1 MGIGDRLLAK
11 TANVGNKPVEAGQ
24 SQNRPVSNEPRTS
37 PGRLMDAQHRINT
50 AQARIKELEEQ
61 LQERAALEVPLDAL
75 VEVTGRRRKLTSEQ
89 FQELKSNLAQ
99 HALATPILVRALAE
113 GRFEI
118 VAGHNRVAAYREL
131 GRATIRANVASI
143 EEGEIEFAAFF
154 SNLLSP
160 SLTDF
165 EKYWNFKRLQELS
178 GLTRTEISESAGLS
192 KSHVTR
198 IFSFDA
204 LPDAAKA
211 ALAER
216 PERLGSNAAQKL
228 AALTES
234 GKGEKVTEAVRR
246 LVDDESF
253 TQDKAVSFATDKPKS
268 AAPST
273 TVVRA
278 GRKKVCEV
286 STRNG
291 VVGVRFFDKDATEA
305 EQWGQRIADFI
316 NKSLVESEQD

>member
-1 MGIGDRLLAK
+1 
-11 TANVGNKPVEAGQ
+11 
-24 SQNRPVSNEPRTS
+24 
-37 PGRLMDAQHRINT
+37 
-50 AQARIKELEEQ
+50 
-61 LQERAALEVPLDAL
+61 L
-75 VEVTGRRRKLTSEQ
+75 VEVNGRRRKLTTEQ
-89 FQELKSNLAQ
+89 FQELKSNLSQ
-99 HALATPILVRALAE
+99 HALATPILVRVLPE
-113 GRFEI
+113 NRFEI

-131 GRATIRANVASI
+131 GRQTIRANVASI
-143 EEGEIEFAAFF
+143 DEGEIEFAAFF

-178 GLTRTEISESAGLS
+178 GLTRAAISESAGLS

-204 LPDAAKA
+204 LPEAAKA
-211 ALAER
+211 ALAEK

-228 AALTES
+228 AALTEA
-234 GKGEKVTEAVRR
+234 GKGEKVIEAVRR

-253 TQDKAVSFATDKPKS
+253 TQDKAVSLATDKPKA

-273 TVVRA
+273 TVVRS

-291 VVGVRFFDKDATEA
+291 VVGVRFFDTDAVEA
-305 EQWGQRIADFI
+305 EQWSRRIADFI
-316 NKSLVESEQD
+316 NKSLAETDTE

>member
-11 TANVGNKPVEAGQ
+11 TANIGSKPTEAPT
-24 SQNRPVSNEPRTS
+24 RPVSTEPRTS

-50 AQARIKELEEQ
+50 AQARIKELESQ
-61 LQERAALEVPLDAL
+61 LEERAAFEVPLDSL
-75 VEVTGRRRKLTSEQ
+75 IEVPGRRRKLTAEQ

-99 HALATPILVRALAE
+99 HALATPILVRALPND
-113 GRFEI
+113 RFEI

-131 GRATIRANVASI
+131 ARSTIRANVASI
-143 EEGEIEFAAFF
+143 EDGEIEFAAFF

-178 GLTRTEISESAGLS
+178 GLSRTEISESAGLS

-204 LPDAAKA
+204 LPEAAKI
-211 ALAER
+211 ALAEK

-228 AALTES
+228 AALTEA
-234 GKGEKVTEAVRR
+234 GKSDKVVEAVRR
-246 LVDDESF
+246 LIEDDNF
-253 TQDKAVSFATDKPKS
+253 TQDRAVALAAEKQRTT
-268 AAPST
+268 APSA
-273 TVVRA
+273 TVVRS
-278 GRKKVCEV
+278 GRRKVCEV

-291 VVGVRFFDKDATEA
+291 VVGVRFFEKDASDA
-305 EQWGQRIADFI
+305 EHWGQRIAEFI
-316 NKSLVESEQD
+316 NKTLSESEQD

>member
-11 TANVGNKPVEAGQ
+11 TANVGSKPADPSVT
-24 SQNRPVSNEPRTS
+24 RPANTEPRTS

-50 AQARIKELEEQ
+50 AQARIKELETQ
-61 LQERAALEVPLDAL
+61 LEERAALEVPLEAL
-75 VEVTGRRRKLTSEQ
+75 VEVTGRRRKLTTEQ
-89 FQELKSNLAQ
+89 FQELKNNLAK
-99 HALATPILVRALAE
+99 HALATPILVRSLPE

-131 GRATIRANVASI
+131 GRSTIRANVASI
-143 EEGEIEFAAFF
+143 EENEIEFAAFF

-165 EKYWNFKRLQELS
+165 EKYWNFKRLQDLS
-178 GLTRTEISESAGLS
+178 GLSRTEIADSAGLS

-198 IFSFDA
+198 IFSFDS

-228 AALTES
+228 AALAEA
-234 GKGEKVTEAVRR
+234 GKGEKVVEAIRR
-246 LVDDESF
+246 LIDDDGF
-253 TQDKAVSFATDKPKS
+253 TQDKAVALATEKPK
-268 AAPST
+268 AVAPNL
-273 TVVRA
+273 TVVRS
-278 GRKKVCEV
+278 GRKKFCEV

-291 VVGVRFFDKDATEA
+291 VVGIRFFEKDSSDA
-305 EQWGQRIADFI
+305 EQWSQRIIDFI
-316 NKSLVESEQD
+316 NKTLGESEHE

>member
-11 TANVGNKPVEAGQ
+11 TANIGTKAAEPNQPRATSTEA
-24 SQNRPVSNEPRTS
+24 RTS

-50 AQARIKELEEQ
+50 AQARIKELETQ
-61 LQERAALEVPLDAL
+61 LEERAALEVPLDAL
-75 VEVTGRRRKLTSEQ
+75 IEVSGRRRKLTSEQ
-89 FQELKSNLAQ
+89 FQELKSNLSQ
-99 HALATPILVRALAE
+99 HALATPILVRTLTD
-113 GRFEI
+113 GRYEI

-131 GRATIRANVASI
+131 GRNTIRANVASI

-178 GLTRTEISESAGLS
+178 GLSRTEISESAGLS

-204 LPDAAKA
+204 LPEAAKA
-211 ALAER
+211 ALAEK

-228 AALTES
+228 AALTEA
-234 GKGEKVTEAVRR
+234 GKAEKVVEAIRR
-246 LVDDESF
+246 LVDDENF
-253 TQDKAVSFATDKPKS
+253 TQDKAVALAAEKPK
-268 AAPST
+268 AVAPST

-278 GRKKVCEV
+278 GRRKVCEV

-291 VVGVRFFDKDATEA
+291 VVGVRFFENDAGDA

-316 NKSLVESEQD
+316 NKTLTDIERN

>member
-11 TANVGNKPVEAGQ
+11 TANVGSKPADA
-24 SQNRPVSNEPRTS
+24 SPPRPVNPEPRTS
-37 PGRLMDAQHRINT
+37 PGRLMDAQNRINS
-50 AQARIKELEEQ
+50 AQARIKELETQ
-61 LQERAALEVPLDAL
+61 LEEKAALEVGLDSL
-75 VEVTGRRRKLTSEQ
+75 VEVNGRRRKLTSEQ
-89 FQELKSNLAQ
+89 FQELKNNLAQ
-99 HALATPILVRALAE
+99 HALATPILVRALPDD
-113 GRFEI
+113 RFEI

-131 GRATIRANVASI
+131 GRKSIRANIASI

-165 EKYWNFKRLQELS
+165 EKYWNFKRLQEIS
-178 GLTRTEISESAGLS
+178 GLSRTEISESAGLS

-211 ALAER
+211 ALSEK

-228 AALTES
+228 AALADA
-234 GKGEKVTEAVRR
+234 GKTEKVVEAIRR

-253 TQDKAVSFATDKPKS
+253 TQDRAVAFATEKPRT
-268 AAPST
+268 APTSP
-273 TVVRA
+273 TVIRA
-278 GRKKVCEV
+278 GKRKVCEI
-286 STRNG
+286 SARNG
-291 VVGVRFFDKDATEA
+291 VVGVRFFEKDAADASEWA
-305 EQWGQRIADFI
+305 QRISVFI
-316 NKSLVESEQD
+316 NQSLSEDASG

>member
-11 TANVGNKPVEAGQ
+11 TANIGSKPAETPA
-24 SQNRPVSNEPRTS
+24 RPVSTEARTS

-50 AQARIKELEEQ
+50 AQARIKELESQ
-61 LQERAALEVPLDAL
+61 LEERAALEVPLDAL
-75 VEVTGRRRKLTSEQ
+75 VEVPGRRRKLTAEQ

-99 HALATPILVRALAE
+99 HALATPILVRALPDD
-113 GRFEI
+113 RFEI

-131 GRATIRANVASI
+131 ARTTIRANVASI

-178 GLTRTEISESAGLS
+178 GLSRTEISESAGLS

-204 LPDAAKA
+204 LPEAAKI
-211 ALAER
+211 ALAEK

-228 AALTES
+228 AALTEA
-234 GKGEKVTEAVRR
+234 GKSDKVVEAVRR
-246 LVDDESF
+246 LIEDDNF
-253 TQDKAVSFATDKPKS
+253 TQDRAVALAAEKPRT
-268 AAPST
+268 AAPSA
-273 TVVRA
+273 TVVRS
-278 GRKKVCEV
+278 GRRKVCEI

-291 VVGVRFFDKDATEA
+291 VVGVRFFEKDASDA
-305 EQWGQRIADFI
+305 EHWGQRIAEFI
-316 NKSLVESEQD
+316 NKTLSESEQD

>member
-11 TANVGNKPVEAGQ
+11 TANVGSKPSEPGASRPASTEA
-24 SQNRPVSNEPRTS
+24 RTS

-50 AQARIKELEEQ
+50 AQARIKELESQ
-61 LQERAALEVPLDAL
+61 LEERAALEVPLDSL
-75 VEVTGRRRKLTSEQ
+75 VEVSGRRRKLTAEQ

-99 HALATPILVRALAE
+99 HALATPILVRALPE

-118 VAGHNRVAAYREL
+118 VAGHNRVAAYRDL
-131 GRATIRANVASI
+131 GRTTIRANVAAI

-178 GLTRTEISESAGLS
+178 GLSRAEISESAGLS

-204 LPDAAKA
+204 LPEAAKA
-211 ALAER
+211 VLAER

-228 AALTES
+228 AALTEA
-234 GKGEKVTEAVRR
+234 GKAEKVIEAVRR
-246 LVDDESF
+246 LIDDESF
-253 TQDKAVSFATDKPKS
+253 TQDKAVALAAEKPK
-268 AAPST
+268 AVTPST
-273 TVVRA
+273 TVVRS

-291 VVGVRFFDKDATEA
+291 VVGIRFFEKDASDA
-305 EQWGQRIADFI
+305 EQWSQRIVEFI
-316 NKSLVESEQD
+316 NKTLNEAEES

>member
-11 TANVGNKPVEAGQ
+11 TANIGSKPSEPAQ
-24 SQNRPVSNEPRTS
+24 PRPVNTEPRTS

-50 AQARIKELEEQ
+50 AQARIKELETQ
-61 LQERAALEVPLDAL
+61 LEERAALEVPLDAL
-75 VEVTGRRRKLTSEQ
+75 VEVTGRRRKLTAEQ
-89 FQELKSNLAQ
+89 FQELKSNLAR
-99 HALATPILVRALAE
+99 HALATPILVRALPE
-113 GRFEI
+113 DRYEI

-131 GRATIRANVASI
+131 GRTTIRANVASI

-178 GLTRTEISESAGLS
+178 GLSRTEISESAGLS

-211 ALAER
+211 ALAEK

-228 AALTES
+228 AALVEA
-234 GKGEKVTEAVRR
+234 GKSEKVVEAVRR
-246 LVDDESF
+246 LVDDENF
-253 TQDKAVSFATDKPKS
+253 TQDKAVALAAEKPRTV
-268 AAPST
+268 APSA
-273 TVVRA
+273 TVVRS
-278 GRKKVCEV
+278 GRRKVCEI

-291 VVGVRFFDKDATEA
+291 VVGVRFFEKDATDA
-305 EQWGQRIADFI
+305 EQWGQKIADFI
-316 NKSLVESEQD
+316 NKTLSESEQD

>member
-1 MGIGDRLLAK
+1 
-11 TANVGNKPVEAGQ
+11 
-24 SQNRPVSNEPRTS
+24 
-37 PGRLMDAQHRINT
+37 MDAQHRINT
-50 AQARIKELEEQ
+50 AQARIKELEAQ
-61 LQERAALEVPLDAL
+61 LEERAALEVPLDSL
-75 VEVTGRRRKLTSEQ
+75 VEVSGRRRNLTAEQ

-99 HALATPILVRALAE
+99 HALATPILVRALPDSKH
-113 GRFEI
+113 EI

-131 GRATIRANVASI
+131 GRSTIRANVASI

-178 GLTRTEISESAGLS
+178 ELSRTEISESAGLS

-204 LPDAAKA
+204 LPEAAKA
-211 ALAER
+211 ALVEK

-228 AALTES
+228 AALTEA
-234 GKGEKVTEAVRR
+234 GKSEKVVEAIRR
-246 LVDDESF
+246 LIDDDNF
-253 TQDKAVSFATDKPKS
+253 TQDKAVAFAAEKQR
-268 AAPST
+268 AVAPSAM
-273 TVVRA
+273 VVRS
-278 GRKKVCEV
+278 GRRKVCEI

-291 VVGVRFFDKDATEA
+291 VVGVRFFEKDASDA

-316 NKSLVESEQD
+316 NKTLSEAGQE

>member
-11 TANVGNKPVEAGQ
+11 TANIGNKPAEAPQ
-24 SQNRPVSNEPRTS
+24 PRPVSTEPRTS

-50 AQARIKELEEQ
+50 AQARIKELETQ
-61 LQERAALEVPLDAL
+61 LEERAALEVPLDAL
-75 VEVTGRRRKLTSEQ
+75 VEVSGRRRKLTAEQ

-99 HALATPILVRALAE
+99 HALATPILVRVLADS
-113 GRFEI
+113 RYEI

-131 GRATIRANVASI
+131 GRTTIRANVASI

-178 GLTRTEISESAGLS
+178 GLSRSEISESAGLS

-204 LPDAAKA
+204 LPEAAKA

-228 AALTES
+228 AALTEA
-234 GKGEKVTEAVRR
+234 GKTEKVIEAVRR
-246 LVDDESF
+246 LVDDENF
-253 TQDKAVSFATDKPKS
+253 TQDKAVALAAEKAKVATPS
-268 AAPST
+268 A
-273 TVVRA
+273 TVVRS
-278 GRKKVCEV
+278 GRRKVCEI

-291 VVGVRFFDKDATEA
+291 VVGVRFFEKDATDA

-316 NKSLVESEQD
+316 NKTLSESEQE

>member
-11 TANVGNKPVEAGQ
+11 TANIGNKPTEATPP
-24 SQNRPVSNEPRTS
+24 RPVNTEPRTS
-37 PGRLMDAQHRINT
+37 PGRLMDAQNRINT
-50 AQARIKELEEQ
+50 AQARIKELETQ
-61 LQERAALEVPLDAL
+61 LEERAALEVPLDAL
-75 VEVTGRRRKLTSEQ
+75 VEVTGRRRKLTAEQ

-99 HALATPILVRALAE
+99 HALATPILVRALPE
-113 GRFEI
+113 GRYEI

-178 GLTRTEISESAGLS
+178 GLSRSEISESAGLS

-204 LPDAAKA
+204 LPEAAKI
-211 ALAER
+211 ALAEK

-228 AALTES
+228 AALTEA
-234 GKGEKVTEAVRR
+234 GKSEKVVEAVRR
-246 LVDDESF
+246 LIDDENF
-253 TQDKAVSFATDKPKS
+253 TQDKAVALAAEKPRVT
-268 AAPST
+268 APSA
-273 TVVRA
+273 TVVRS
-278 GRKKVCEV
+278 GRRKVCEV

-291 VVGVRFFDKDATEA
+291 VVGVRFFEKDATEA

-316 NKSLVESEQD
+316 NKTLIESEQN

>member
-1 MGIGDRLLAK
+1 M
-11 TANVGNKPVEAGQ
+11 
-24 SQNRPVSNEPRTS
+24 
-37 PGRLMDAQHRINT
+37 
-50 AQARIKELEEQ
+50 
-61 LQERAALEVPLDAL
+61 PLDAL
-75 VEVTGRRRKLTSEQ
+75 VEVPGRRRKLTAEQ

-99 HALATPILVRALAE
+99 HALATPILVRALPDD
-113 GRFEI
+113 RFEI

-131 GRATIRANVASI
+131 ARTTIRANVASI

-178 GLTRTEISESAGLS
+178 GLSRTEISESAGLS

-204 LPDAAKA
+204 LPEAAKI
-211 ALAER
+211 ALAEK

-228 AALTES
+228 AALTEA
-234 GKGEKVTEAVRR
+234 GKSDKVVEAVRR
-246 LVDDESF
+246 LIEDDNF
-253 TQDKAVSFATDKPKS
+253 TQDRAVALAAEKPRT
-268 AAPST
+268 AAPSA
-273 TVVRA
+273 TVVRS
-278 GRKKVCEV
+278 GRRKVCEI

-291 VVGVRFFDKDATEA
+291 VVGVRFFEKDASDA
-305 EQWGQRIADFI
+305 EHWGQRIAEFI
-316 NKSLVESEQD
+316 NKTLSESEQD

>member
-11 TANVGNKPVEAGQ
+11 TANIGNKPAETTQ
-24 SQNRPVSNEPRTS
+24 PRPVNNEPRTS

-50 AQARIKELEEQ
+50 AQARIKELETQ
-61 LQERAALEVPLDAL
+61 LEERAALEVPLDAL
-75 VEVTGRRRKLTSEQ
+75 VEVSGRRRKLTAEQ

-99 HALATPILVRALAE
+99 HALATPILVRTLPDD
-113 GRFEI
+113 RYEI

-131 GRATIRANVASI
+131 GRSTIRANVASI

-178 GLTRTEISESAGLS
+178 GLSRAEISESAGLS

-204 LPDAAKA
+204 LPEAAKV
-211 ALAER
+211 ALAEK

-228 AALTES
+228 AALTEA
-234 GKGEKVTEAVRR
+234 GKSDKVVEAVRR
-246 LVDDESF
+246 LIDDENF
-253 TQDKAVSFATDKPKS
+253 TQDKAVAMAAEKPRA
-268 AAPST
+268 AAPSA
-273 TVVRA
+273 TVVRS
-278 GRKKVCEV
+278 GRRKVCEI

-291 VVGVRFFDKDATEA
+291 VVGVRFFEKDATDA
-305 EQWGQRIADFI
+305 EQWGQKIADFI
-316 NKSLVESEQD
+316 NKTLSESGQD

>member
-11 TANVGNKPVEAGQ
+11 TANIGSKPSESAQ
-24 SQNRPVSNEPRTS
+24 ARPVNTEPRTS

-50 AQARIKELEEQ
+50 AQARIKELESQ
-61 LQERAALEVPLDAL
+61 LEERAALEVPLDAL
-75 VEVTGRRRKLTSEQ
+75 VEVNGRRRKLTAEQ

-99 HALATPILVRALAE
+99 HALATPILVRGLSE
-113 GRFEI
+113 GRYEI

-131 GRATIRANVASI
+131 GRTTIRANVASI

-178 GLTRTEISESAGLS
+178 GLSRSEISESAGLS

-204 LPDAAKA
+204 LPEAAKI

-228 AALTES
+228 AALTEA
-234 GKGEKVTEAVRR
+234 GKSEKVIEAVRR
-246 LVDDESF
+246 LIDDENF
-253 TQDKAVSFATDKPKS
+253 TQDRAVALAAEKPKV
-268 AAPST
+268 AAPSA
-273 TVVRA
+273 TVVRS
-278 GRKKVCEV
+278 GRRKVCEI

-291 VVGVRFFDKDATEA
+291 VVGVRFFEKDATDA

-316 NKSLVESEQD
+316 NKTLSEAEQD

>member
-11 TANVGNKPVEAGQ
+11 TANIGSKPAEA
-24 SQNRPVSNEPRTS
+24 NTTRPVSTEPRTS

-50 AQARIKELEEQ
+50 AQARIKELESQ
-61 LQERAALEVPLDAL
+61 LEERAALEVPLDAL
-75 VEVTGRRRKLTSEQ
+75 VEVAGRRRKLTTEQ

-99 HALATPILVRALAE
+99 HALATPILVRALPE

-131 GRATIRANVASI
+131 GRSTIRANVASI

-178 GLTRTEISESAGLS
+178 GLSRTEISESAGLS

-204 LPDAAKA
+204 LPEAAKA

-228 AALTES
+228 AALTEA
-234 GKGEKVTEAVRR
+234 GKAEKVVEAVRR

-253 TQDKAVSFATDKPKS
+253 TQDKAVALVAEKPK
-268 AAPST
+268 ATAPSSM
-273 TVVRA
+273 VVRS

-291 VVGVRFFDKDATEA
+291 VVGVRFFDSEASEA

-316 NKSLVESEQD
+316 NKTLSETEQD

>member
-1 MGIGDRLLAK
+1 
-11 TANVGNKPVEAGQ
+11 
-24 SQNRPVSNEPRTS
+24 
-37 PGRLMDAQHRINT
+37 MDAQHRINT
-50 AQARIKELEEQ
+50 AQARIKELETQ
-61 LQERAALEVPLDAL
+61 LEERAALEVPLDAL
-75 VEVTGRRRKLTSEQ
+75 IEVSGRRRKLTSEQ
-89 FQELKSNLAQ
+89 FQELKSNLSQ
-99 HALATPILVRALAE
+99 HALATPILVRTLTD
-113 GRFEI
+113 GRYEI

-131 GRATIRANVASI
+131 GRNTIRANVASI

-178 GLTRTEISESAGLS
+178 GLSRTEISESAGLS

-204 LPDAAKA
+204 LPEAAKA

-228 AALTES
+228 AALTEA
-234 GKGEKVTEAVRR
+234 GKAEKVVEAIRR
-246 LVDDESF
+246 LVDDENF
-253 TQDKAVSFATDKPKS
+253 TQDKAVALAAEKPK
-268 AAPST
+268 AVAPST

-278 GRKKVCEV
+278 GRRKVCEV

-291 VVGVRFFDKDATEA
+291 VVGVRFFENDAGDA

-316 NKSLVESEQD
+316 NKTLTDIERN

>member
-11 TANVGNKPVEAGQ
+11 TANIGSKPSETAQ
-24 SQNRPVSNEPRTS
+24 ARPVNTEPRTS

-50 AQARIKELEEQ
+50 AQARIKELESQ
-61 LQERAALEVPLDAL
+61 LEERAALEVPLDAL
-75 VEVTGRRRKLTSEQ
+75 VEVNGRRRKLTAEQ

-99 HALATPILVRALAE
+99 HALATPILVRGLSE
-113 GRFEI
+113 GRYEI

-131 GRATIRANVASI
+131 GRTTIRANVASI

-178 GLTRTEISESAGLS
+178 GLSRSEISESAGLS

-204 LPDAAKA
+204 LPEAAKI

-228 AALTES
+228 AALTEA
-234 GKGEKVTEAVRR
+234 GKSEKVIEAVRR
-246 LVDDESF
+246 LIDDENF
-253 TQDKAVSFATDKPKS
+253 TQDRAVALAAEKPKV
-268 AAPST
+268 AAPSA
-273 TVVRA
+273 TVVRS
-278 GRKKVCEV
+278 GRRKVCEI

-291 VVGVRFFDKDATEA
+291 VVGVRFFEKDATDA

-316 NKSLVESEQD
+316 NKTLSEAEQD

>member
-11 TANVGNKPVEAGQ
+11 TANIGNKPAESAPQ
-24 SQNRPVSNEPRTS
+24 RPVSTEARTS

-50 AQARIKELEEQ
+50 AQARIKELETQ
-61 LQERAALEVPLDAL
+61 LEERAALEVPLDSL
-75 VEVTGRRRKLTSEQ
+75 VEVNGRRRKLTSEQ

-99 HALATPILVRALAE
+99 HALATPILVRALPDA
-113 GRFEI
+113 RYEI

-131 GRATIRANVASI
+131 GRRTIRANVASI
-143 EEGEIEFAAFF
+143 EESEIEFAAFF

-178 GLTRTEISESAGLS
+178 GLSRTEISESAGLS

-204 LPDAAKA
+204 LPEAAKT
-211 ALAER
+211 ALAEK

-228 AALTES
+228 AALTEA
-234 GKGEKVTEAVRR
+234 GKSEKVVEAVRR
-246 LVDDESF
+246 LIDDDNF
-253 TQDKAVSFATDKPKS
+253 TQDRAVAFVAEKPRT
-268 AAPST
+268 AAPSS
-273 TVVRA
+273 TVVRS
-278 GRKKVCEV
+278 GRRKVCEI

-291 VVGVRFFDKDATEA
+291 VVGVRFFEKDASDA

-316 NKSLVESEQD
+316 NRSLSESERE

>member
-11 TANVGNKPVEAGQ
+11 TANIGNKPSENTQ
-24 SQNRPVSNEPRTS
+24 PRPTNTEPRTS

-50 AQARIKELEEQ
+50 AQARIKELETQ
-61 LQERAALEVPLDAL
+61 LEERAALEVPLDSL
-75 VEVTGRRRKLTSEQ
+75 VEVSGRRRKLTAEQ

-99 HALATPILVRALAE
+99 HALATPILVRALPDA
-113 GRFEI
+113 RYEI

-131 GRATIRANVASI
+131 GRTTIRANVASI

-178 GLTRTEISESAGLS
+178 GLSRTEISESAGLS

-204 LPDAAKA
+204 LPEDAKT
-211 ALAER
+211 ALAEK

-228 AALTES
+228 AALTEA
-234 GKGEKVTEAVRR
+234 GKSEKVVEAVRR
-246 LVDDESF
+246 LIDDENF
-253 TQDKAVSFATDKPKS
+253 TQDKAVAFAAEKPRTV
-268 AAPST
+268 APSA
-273 TVVRA
+273 TVVRS
-278 GRKKVCEV
+278 GRRKVCEI

-291 VVGVRFFDKDATEA
+291 VVGVRFFEKDASDA

-316 NKSLVESEQD
+316 NKSLSESEQE

>member
-11 TANVGNKPVEAGQ
+11 TANVGSKPGEPATP
-24 SQNRPVSNEPRTS
+24 RPTSTEPRTS

-50 AQARIKELEEQ
+50 AQARIKELESQ
-61 LQERAALEVPLDAL
+61 LEERAAFEVPLDAL
-75 VEVTGRRRKLTSEQ
+75 VEVEGRRRKLTTEQ

-99 HALATPILVRALAE
+99 HALATPILVRSLSEA
-113 GRFEI
+113 RYEI

-131 GRATIRANVASI
+131 GRQTIRANVASI
-143 EEGEIEFAAFF
+143 DEGEIEFAAFF

-178 GLTRTEISESAGLS
+178 GLSRTEISESAGLS

-204 LPDAAKA
+204 LPEDAKA
-211 ALAER
+211 ALAAR

-228 AALTES
+228 AALTEA
-234 GKGEKVTEAVRR
+234 GKTEKVIEAVLR
-246 LVDDESF
+246 LIDDETF
-253 TQDKAVSFATDKPKS
+253 TQDKAVAFAAEKPK
-268 AAPST
+268 ATPPSM
-273 TVVRA
+273 TVVRS
-278 GRKKVCEV
+278 GRRKICEV

-291 VVGVRFFDKDATEA
+291 VVGVRFFDREISDTED
-305 EQWGQRIADFI
+305 WGKRIADFI
-316 NKSLVESEQD
+316 NKTLEESAQN

>member
-11 TANVGNKPVEAGQ
+11 TANIGNKPTENAQ
-24 SQNRPVSNEPRTS
+24 PRPTNTEPRTS

-50 AQARIKELEEQ
+50 AQARIKELETQ
-61 LQERAALEVPLDAL
+61 LEERAALEVPLDSL
-75 VEVTGRRRKLTSEQ
+75 VEVSGRRRKLTVEQ

-99 HALATPILVRALAE
+99 HALATPILVRALPDA
-113 GRFEI
+113 RYEI

-131 GRATIRANVASI
+131 GRTTIRANVASI

-178 GLTRTEISESAGLS
+178 GLSRTEISESAGLS

-204 LPDAAKA
+204 LPEEAKA
-211 ALAER
+211 ALAEK

-228 AALTES
+228 AALTEA
-234 GKGEKVTEAVRR
+234 GKAEKVVEAVRR
-246 LVDDESF
+246 LIDDENF
-253 TQDKAVSFATDKPKS
+253 TQDKAVAFAAEKPRTV
-268 AAPST
+268 APSA
-273 TVVRA
+273 TVVRS
-278 GRKKVCEV
+278 GRRKVCEI

-291 VVGVRFFDKDATEA
+291 VVGVRFFEKDASDA

-316 NKSLVESEQD
+316 NKTLSESEQE

>member
-11 TANVGNKPVEAGQ
+11 TANVGSKPSETAQ
-24 SQNRPVSNEPRTS
+24 RPANTEPRTS

-50 AQARIKELEEQ
+50 AQARIKELESQ
-61 LQERAALEVPLDAL
+61 LEERAALEVPLDAL
-75 VEVTGRRRKLTSEQ
+75 VEVPGRRRKLTAEQ

-99 HALATPILVRALAE
+99 HALATPILIRSIAD
-113 GRFEI
+113 GRYEI

-131 GRATIRANVASI
+131 GRSSIRANVASI
-143 EEGEIEFAAFF
+143 DEGEIEFAAFF

-178 GLTRTEISESAGLS
+178 GLSRTEIADSAGLS
-192 KSHVTR
+192 KSHVSR

-204 LPDAAKA
+204 LPDAAKEV
-211 ALAER
+211 LATK

-228 AALTES
+228 AALAEA
-234 GKGEKVTEAVRR
+234 GKAEKVVEAVRR
-246 LVDDESF
+246 LVDDENF
-253 TQDKAVSFATDKPKS
+253 TQDKAVALVADKPKATPPNS
-268 AAPST
+268 

-278 GRKKVCEV
+278 GRRKVCEV
-286 STRNG
+286 TSRNG
-291 VVGVRFFDKDATEA
+291 VVGVRFFEKDANA
-305 EQWGQRIADFI
+305 ADDWGQRIADFI
-316 NKSLVESEQD
+316 SKSLTEEAGEE

>member
-11 TANVGNKPVEAGQ
+11 TANVGSKPADASPPKLV
-24 SQNRPVSNEPRTS
+24 NPEPRTS
-37 PGRLMDAQHRINT
+37 PGRLMDAQNRINS
-50 AQARIKELEEQ
+50 AQARIKELETQ
-61 LQERAALEVPLDAL
+61 LEEKAALEVGLDSL
-75 VEVTGRRRKLTSEQ
+75 VEVNGRRRKLTSEQ
-89 FQELKSNLAQ
+89 FQELKNNLAQ
-99 HALATPILVRALAE
+99 HALATPILVRALPDD
-113 GRFEI
+113 RFEI

-131 GRATIRANVASI
+131 GRKSIRANIASI

-165 EKYWNFKRLQELS
+165 EKYWNFKRLQEIS
-178 GLTRTEISESAGLS
+178 GLSRSAISESAGLS

-211 ALAER
+211 ALSEK

-228 AALTES
+228 AALAEA
-234 GKGEKVTEAVRR
+234 GKTEKVVEAIRR

-253 TQDKAVSFATDKPKS
+253 TQDRAVAFATEKPR
-268 AAPST
+268 T
-273 TVVRA
+273 TSSSPTVIRA
-278 GRKKVCEV
+278 GKRKVCEI

-291 VVGVRFFDKDATEA
+291 VVGVRFFEKDAADADEWA
-305 EQWGQRIADFI
+305 QRISAFI
-316 NKSLVESEQD
+316 NQSLSKDASD

>member
-11 TANVGNKPVEAGQ
+11 TANVGSKPGEPTAPRAT
-24 SQNRPVSNEPRTS
+24 STEPRTS

-50 AQARIKELEEQ
+50 AQARIKELETQ
-61 LQERAALEVPLDAL
+61 LEERAALEVPLDAL
-75 VEVTGRRRKLTSEQ
+75 VEVDGRRRKLTAEQ
-89 FQELKSNLAQ
+89 YQELKSNLAQ
-99 HALATPILVRALAE
+99 HALATPILVRAMSE
-113 GRFEI
+113 GRYEI

-131 GRATIRANVASI
+131 GRKTIRANVASI

-165 EKYWNFKRLQELS
+165 EKYWNFKRLQDLS
-178 GLTRTEISESAGLS
+178 GLSRTEISESAGLS

-204 LPDAAKA
+204 LPEEAKL
-211 ALAER
+211 ALAKR

-228 AALTES
+228 AALAES
-234 GKGEKVTEAVRR
+234 GKGEKVIEAVRR
-246 LVDDESF
+246 LIDDESF
-253 TQDKAVSFATDKPKS
+253 TQDKAVSLATEKPKI
-268 AAPST
+268 APPSM
-273 TVVRA
+273 TVVRS
-278 GRKKVCEV
+278 GRRKVCEV

-291 VVGVRFFDKDATEA
+291 VVGVRFFEKDATSAEEWGRRIAEFINQSLDDA
-305 EQWGQRIADFI
+305 EQ
-316 NKSLVESEQD
+316 S

>member
-11 TANVGNKPVEAGQ
+11 TANVGNKPAEAAQ
-24 SQNRPVSNEPRTS
+24 SRPVNTEPRTS
-37 PGRLMDAQHRINT
+37 PGRLMDAQYRINT
-50 AQARIKELEEQ
+50 AQARIKELEGQ

-75 VEVTGRRRKLTSEQ
+75 VEVSGRRRKLTPEQ
-89 FQELKSNLAQ
+89 FQELKNNLAQ
-99 HALATPILVRALAE
+99 HALATPILVRTLPE
-113 GRFEI
+113 DRFEI

-131 GRATIRANVASI
+131 GRQTIRANVASI

-154 SNLLSP
+154 SNLLAP

-178 GLTRTEISESAGLS
+178 GLTRAEISESAGLS

-204 LPDAAKA
+204 IPEVAKA

-228 AALTES
+228 AALAEA
-234 GKGEKVTEAVRR
+234 GKADKVIEAVRR
-246 LVDDESF
+246 LVEDENF
-253 TQDKAVSFATDKPKS
+253 TQDKAVSLATDKPKIV
-268 AAPST
+268 APST

-291 VVGVRFFDKDATEA
+291 VVGVRFFDKDANEA
-305 EQWGQRIADFI
+305 EQWAQRIADFI
-316 NKSLVESEQD
+316 NKSLSETEQK

>member
-11 TANVGNKPVEAGQ
+11 TANVGSKPAEAAQ
-24 SQNRPVSNEPRTS
+24 ARPVNTEPRTS

-50 AQARIKELEEQ
+50 AQARIKELESQ
-61 LQERAALEVPLDAL
+61 LEERAALEVPLDAL
-75 VEVTGRRRKLTSEQ
+75 VEVSGRRRKLTAEQ

-99 HALATPILVRALAE
+99 HALATPILVRALPDS
-113 GRFEI
+113 RFEI

-178 GLTRTEISESAGLS
+178 GLSRSEISESAGLS

-204 LPDAAKA
+204 LPEAAKL
-211 ALAER
+211 ALAEK

-228 AALTES
+228 AALTEA
-234 GKGEKVTEAVRR
+234 GKSEKVVEAIRR
-246 LVDDESF
+246 LIEDDNF
-253 TQDKAVSFATDKPKS
+253 TQDKAVALAAEKQRA
-268 AAPST
+268 AAPSA
-273 TVVRA
+273 TVVRS
-278 GRKKVCEV
+278 GRRKVCEV

-291 VVGVRFFDKDATEA
+291 VVGVRFFEKDATDA

-316 NKSLVESEQD
+316 NKTLSESEQG

>member
-11 TANVGNKPVEAGQ
+11 TANIGNKSTEAPQ
-24 SQNRPVSNEPRTS
+24 PRPVSTEPRTS

-50 AQARIKELEEQ
+50 AQARIKELETQ
-61 LQERAALEVPLDAL
+61 LEERAALEVPLDTL
-75 VEVTGRRRKLTSEQ
+75 VEVNGRRRKLTAEQ

-99 HALATPILVRALAE
+99 HALATPILVRTLADS
-113 GRFEI
+113 RYEI

-131 GRATIRANVASI
+131 GRTTIRANVASI

-178 GLTRTEISESAGLS
+178 GLSRTEISESAGLS

-204 LPDAAKA
+204 LPEAAKA
-211 ALAER
+211 ALAEK

-228 AALTES
+228 AALTEA
-234 GKGEKVTEAVRR
+234 GKTEKVIEAVRR
-246 LVDDESF
+246 LVDDENF
-253 TQDKAVSFATDKPKS
+253 TQDKAVALAAEKAKVATPS
-268 AAPST
+268 A
-273 TVVRA
+273 TVVRS
-278 GRKKVCEV
+278 GRRKVCEI

-291 VVGVRFFDKDATEA
+291 VVGVRFFEKDATDA

-316 NKSLVESEQD
+316 NKTLSESEQE

>member
-11 TANVGNKPVEAGQ
+11 TANVGSKPSDSAQ
-24 SQNRPVSNEPRTS
+24 RPTNTEPRTS

-50 AQARIKELEEQ
+50 AQARIKELESQ
-61 LQERAALEVPLDAL
+61 LEERAALEVALDAL
-75 VEVTGRRRKLTSEQ
+75 VEVPGRRRKLTAEQ

-99 HALATPILVRALAE
+99 HALATPILVRSIAD
-113 GRFEI
+113 GRYEI

-131 GRATIRANVASI
+131 GRSSIRANVASI

-178 GLTRTEISESAGLS
+178 GLSRTEIADSAGLS
-192 KSHVTR
+192 KSHVSR

-204 LPDAAKA
+204 LPDEAKE
-211 ALAER
+211 ALAMK

-228 AALTES
+228 AALAEA
-234 GKGEKVTEAVRR
+234 GKSEKVVEAVRR
-246 LVDDESF
+246 LVDDDTF
-253 TQDKAVSFATDKPKS
+253 TQDKAVALVAEKPK
-268 AAPST
+268 ATPPSS

-278 GRKKVCEV
+278 GRRKVCEV
-286 STRNG
+286 TTRNG
-291 VVGVRFFDKDATEA
+291 VVGVRFFEKDASAASE
-305 EQWGQRIADFI
+305 WGQRIADFI
-316 NKSLVESEQD
+316 SKSLSEAAPEE

>member
-11 TANVGNKPVEAGQ
+11 TANVGNKPAEPGTA
-24 SQNRPVSNEPRTS
+24 RPVNTEPRTS

-50 AQARIKELEEQ
+50 AQARIKELEGQ
-61 LQERAALEVPLDAL
+61 LQERAALEVRLDSL
-75 VEVTGRRRKLTSEQ
+75 TEVRGRRRKLTSEQ
-89 FQELKSNLAQ
+89 FQELKNNLAL
-99 HALATPILVRALAE
+99 HALATPILVRALQD

-131 GRATIRANVASI
+131 GRETIRANVASI

-204 LPDAAKA
+204 LPDEAKA
-211 ALAER
+211 ALAEK
-216 PERLGSNAAQKL
+216 PEKLGSNAAQKL
-228 AALTES
+228 AALTEA
-234 GKGEKVTEAVRR
+234 GKGAKVTEAIRR
-246 LVDDESF
+246 LIDDESF
-253 TQDKAVSFATDKPKS
+253 TQDKAVTFATDKPKA
-268 AAPST
+268 AAPSM
-273 TVVRA
+273 TVVRS

-291 VVGVRFFDKDATEA
+291 VVGIRFFDKEATES
-305 EQWGQRIADFI
+305 EQWGQRIAEFI
-316 NKSLVESEQD
+316 SKNMNADDSE

>member
-1 MGIGDRLLAK
+1 
-11 TANVGNKPVEAGQ
+11 
-24 SQNRPVSNEPRTS
+24 
-37 PGRLMDAQHRINT
+37 MDAQHRINT
-50 AQARIKELEEQ
+50 AQARIKELETQ
-61 LQERAALEVPLDAL
+61 LEERAALEVPLDSL
-75 VEVTGRRRKLTSEQ
+75 VEVNGRRRKLTSEQ

-99 HALATPILVRALAE
+99 HALATPILVRALPDA
-113 GRFEI
+113 RYEI

-131 GRATIRANVASI
+131 GRRTIRANVASI
-143 EEGEIEFAAFF
+143 EESEIEFAAFF

-178 GLTRTEISESAGLS
+178 GLSRTEISESAGLS

-204 LPDAAKA
+204 LPEAAKT
-211 ALAER
+211 ALAEK

-228 AALTES
+228 AALTEA
-234 GKGEKVTEAVRR
+234 GKSEKVVEAVRR
-246 LVDDESF
+246 LIDDDNF
-253 TQDKAVSFATDKPKS
+253 TQDRAVAFVAEKPRT
-268 AAPST
+268 AAPSS
-273 TVVRA
+273 TVVRS
-278 GRKKVCEV
+278 GRRKVCEI

-291 VVGVRFFDKDATEA
+291 VVGVRFFEKDASDA

-316 NKSLVESEQD
+316 NRSLSESEQE

>member
-11 TANVGNKPVEAGQ
+11 TANVGSKPSEPGSV
-24 SQNRPVSNEPRTS
+24 RPASTEPRTS

-50 AQARIKELEEQ
+50 AQARIKELESQ
-61 LQERAALEVPLDAL
+61 LEERAALEVPLDAL
-75 VEVTGRRRKLTSEQ
+75 VEVNGRRRKLTPEQ

-143 EEGEIEFAAFF
+143 DEGEIEFAAFF

-178 GLTRTEISESAGLS
+178 GLSRSEISESAGLS

-204 LPDAAKA
+204 LPEAAKV

-228 AALTES
+228 AALTEA
-234 GKGEKVTEAVRR
+234 GKAEKVIEAVRR
-246 LVDDESF
+246 LIDDENF
-253 TQDKAVSFATDKPKS
+253 TQDKAVALATEKPKLAS
-268 AAPST
+268 PSM
-273 TVVRA
+273 TVVRS
-278 GRKKVCEV
+278 GRKKICEV

-291 VVGVRFFDKDATEA
+291 VVGIRFFEKDASDA
-305 EQWGQRIADFI
+305 EQWSQRIVDFI
-316 NKSLVESEQD
+316 NKTLNESEES